1 MFWLGDLNYRL
12 MDLNTDQVKNL
23 LYANAFN
30 NLLEHD
36 QLKIQQKLNK
46 VFQDY
51 KEGEIRFLPTYKYDP
66 GTDQWDS
73 SEKNRPPAWCDRI
86 LWRGGPIKQITYR
99 SHNKLMISDHKPVS
113 SLFESSI
120 KVIDKVRYHKVYQD
134 TMKLLDKLE
143 NEFLPQVMV
152 DKLEI
157 NFDGVKFRQAKIDY
171 LSIANTGQVPVNF
184 AFINK
189 PNDKTYCKDWLRVQ
203 PSNGMMK
210 PGDKLDIELQV
221 FVDHNT
227 ASKLN
232 SGEQK
237 IEDILVLHLDG
248 GKDFFITV
256 SGSYIPSCFGSS
268 IETLVRL
275 KGPIQEIDVDVVHR
289 LERKQFQ
296 NEYQHPA
303 WDIPKELFVLV
314 DNLYKYCML
323 STEIFQTAGLLTDFQ
338 KIRDAIDCGWPER
351 LPGSVLSIA
360 EALLIFLESIR
371 EPIIPNQFYLRALEC
386 SKNFIDCKQVSGSI
400 AK

>member
-23 LYANAFN
+23 LYANAIN

-51 KEGEIRFLPTYKYDP
+51 KEGEIKFLPTYKYDP

-99 SHNKLMISDHKPVS
+99 SHNKLMLSDHKPVS

-120 KVIDKVRYHKVYQD
+120 KVIDRVKYDKVYQD

-184 AFINK
+184 E
-189 PNDKTYCKDWLRVQ
+189 R
-203 PSNGMMK
+203 
-210 PGDKLDIELQV
+210 KLL
-221 FVDHNT
+221 
-227 ASKLN
+227 S
-232 SGEQK
+232 
-237 IEDILVLHLDG
+237 
-248 GKDFFITV
+248 FIT
-256 SGSYIPSCFGSS
+256 F
-268 IETLVRL
+268 
-275 KGPIQEIDVDVVHR
+275 
-289 LERKQFQ
+289 
-296 NEYQHPA
+296 
-303 WDIPKELFVLV
+303 
-314 DNLYKYCML
+314 
-323 STEIFQTAGLLTDFQ
+323 
-338 KIRDAIDCGWPER
+338 
-351 LPGSVLSIA
+351 
-360 EALLIFLESIR
+360 
-371 EPIIPNQFYLRALEC
+371 
-386 SKNFIDCKQVSGSI
+386 
-400 AK
+400 